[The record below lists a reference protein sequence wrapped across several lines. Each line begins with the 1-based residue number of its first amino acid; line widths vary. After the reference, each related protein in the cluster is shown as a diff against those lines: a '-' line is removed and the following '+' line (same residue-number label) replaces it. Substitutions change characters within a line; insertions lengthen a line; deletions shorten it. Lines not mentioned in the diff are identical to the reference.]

1 MTTAPRPTAR
11 VAVLAPDAPLSP
23 PDGFRISLSAGVQ
36 PFKPNWPY
44 IVGIGALVACVVAG
58 AILIALDFGLIGI
71 VVALAAIPIAL
82 VAWVVA
88 NDRA

>member
-1 MTTAPRPTAR
+1 MNLP
-11 VAVLAPDAPLSP
+11 
-23 PDGFRISLSAGVQ
+23 
-36 PFKPNWPY
+36 PY